1 MLKTHVISVVKPSI
15 LYGILAFGFSFI
27 GIFLPSSYVV
37 GNPLEVSG
45 VTPEHILGHILWGL
59 AIGAIT
65 LRYRYLVVAGLF
77 PLILDSDHL
86 LQFFDLEMIPRLA
99 HSFIFGLISIGALMF
114 VINKKDLILG
124 MIGFAAVLAHMS
136 FDIFYGGG
144 SKFPFL
150 APFSSELL
158 VFGEQ
163 YWIFFELLA
172 ISIVGVSILVQRKF
186 GKQTVDIQNKLPKNV
201 NLN

>member
-1 MLKTHVISVVKPSI
+1 MLKTHIYSVLKPSM

-45 VTPEHILGHILWGL
+45 VTPEHILGHMLWGL
-59 AIGAIT
+59 AVGVIT
-65 LRYRYLVVAGLF
+65 LRYRYVIIAGLF

-99 HSFIFGLISIGALMF
+99 HSFVFGLISIGVLMY

-124 MIGFAAVLAHMS
+124 MIGFASVLAHIS

-150 APFSSELL
+150 APFSSEIL

-163 YWIFFELLA
+163 YWIFFELMA
-172 ISIVGVSILVQRKF
+172 ISIVGISVLVQRKVS
-186 GKQTVDIQNKLPKNV
+186 KQKIGMQNNFQ
-201 NLN
+201 

>member
-1 MLKTHVISVVKPSI
+1 MLKTHIYSVLKPSM

-45 VTPEHILGHILWGL
+45 VTPEHILGHIVWGL
-59 AIGAIT
+59 AVGVIT
-65 LRYRYLVVAGLF
+65 LRYRYVIIAGLF

-99 HSFIFGLISIGALMF
+99 HSFVFGLISIGVLMY

-124 MIGFAAVLAHMS
+124 MIGFASVLAHIS

-150 APFSSELL
+150 APLSSELL

-163 YWIFFELLA
+163 YWIFFEVMA
-172 ISIVGVSILVQRKF
+172 ISIVGISVLVQRKL
-186 GKQTVDIQNKLPKNV
+186 GKQKLGIQNKSQ
-201 NLN
+201 

>member
-1 MLKTHVISVVKPSI
+1 MLKTNIYSVLKPI
-15 LYGILAFGFSFI
+15 TLYGILAFGFSFI

-45 VTPEHILGHILWGL
+45 VTPEHILGHIVWGL
-59 AIGAIT
+59 AVGVIT
-65 LRYRYLVVAGLF
+65 LRYRYLIIAGLF

-99 HSFIFGLISIGALMF
+99 HSFIFGLISIGVLMY
-114 VINKKDLILG
+114 VVNKKDLILG
-124 MIGFAAVLAHMS
+124 MIGFASVLAHIS

-150 APFSSELL
+150 APLSSELL

-163 YWIFFELLA
+163 YWIFFEVMA
-172 ISIVGVSILVQRKF
+172 ISIVGISVLVQRKL
-186 GKQTVDIQNKLPKNV
+186 GKQKLGIQNKSQ
-201 NLN
+201 

>member
-1 MLKTHVISVVKPSI
+1 MFMLKAQIISILKPSI

-27 GIFLPSSYVV
+27 GLFLPSSYVI
-37 GNPLEVSG
+37 GNPLVVSG
-45 VTPEHILGHILWGL
+45 VTPEHILGHVVWGL

-65 LRYRYLVVAGLF
+65 LRYRYLIIAGLF

-99 HSFIFGLISIGALMF
+99 HSFIFGLISIGVLMF

-124 MIGFAAVLAHMS
+124 MIGFASVLAHIS

-150 APFSSELL
+150 APLSSELL

-172 ISIVGVSILVQRKF
+172 ISIVGVSILIQRKF
-186 GKQTVDIQNKLPKNV
+186 DKQKIDMQKNYHNV
-201 NLN
+201 